1 MTHIVES
8 KEKKMSKIKAI
19 VIREDELQKLNE
31 RAEKMHLSTSRL
43 LVLAGLNWDGKIHDE
58 GNK

>member
-19 VIREDELQKLNE
+19 VIREDELEKLNE

-43 LVLAGLNWDGKIHDE
+43 LVLAGLNWDGKIQD
-58 GNK
+58 GQT